1 MKPDVRVA
9 NCWPA
14 APRISSIDVL
24 AASAAEASYG
34 IGLGSR
40 ETLRLSPPMSVLRTF
55 IGIAVFPF
63 LAVIVM
69 VMVMVIGFACAA
81 AHAIALPALYWWD
94 RYRERNPTPIGRKKS
109 RAEPQG

>member
-14 APRISSIDVL
+14 APRSSTIDVL
-24 AASAAEASYG
+24 AAGAAEASYG

-69 VMVMVIGFACAA
+69 VIGFACAA
-81 AHAIALPALYWWD
+81 AHAIAFPALYWWE